1 MNESLD
7 AHDGLV
13 EVVVHRQL
21 EALARLQVVRVVERL
36 GVQEHVQPVGLANLC
51 KETTTRNINQQDACG
66 HKLAEMYG

>member
-1 MNESLD
+1 MLNVESLD

-36 GVQEHVQPVGLANLC
+36 GVQQHVQPVGLANLC
-51 KETTTRNINQQDACG
+51 KVTTLQQQG
-66 HKLAEMYG
+66 T

>member
-1 MNESLD
+1 MLNVESLD

-36 GVQEHVQPVGLANLC
+36 GVQQHVQPVGLAHLC
-51 KETTTRNINQQDACG
+51 KGTTLQQQG
-66 HKLAEMYG
+66 T

>member
-1 MNESLD
+1 MLNESLD

-36 GVQEHVQPVGLANLC
+36 GVQQHVQPVGLANL
-51 KETTTRNINQQDACG
+51 
-66 HKLAEMYG
+66 

>member
-1 MNESLD
+1 MLNESLD

-36 GVQEHVQPVGLANLC
+36 GVQQHVQPVGLANLC
-51 KETTTRNINQQDACG
+51 KVTTLQQQQG
-66 HKLAEMYG
+66 T